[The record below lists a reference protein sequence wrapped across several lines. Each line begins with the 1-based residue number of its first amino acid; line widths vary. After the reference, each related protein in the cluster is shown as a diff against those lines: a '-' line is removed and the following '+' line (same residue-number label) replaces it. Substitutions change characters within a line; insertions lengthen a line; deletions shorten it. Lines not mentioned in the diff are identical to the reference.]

1 MEENAKEPVKARKP
15 RQAKTQTYE
24 EAVAELEKIVSEMR
38 GDSCDITALA
48 AKVRRASELL
58 KYCRSILTT
67 TEKELDEALGE
78 LTVGE

>member
-1 MEENAKEPVKARKP
+1 MEENTKEDPKTRKP
-15 RQAKTQTYE
+15 RQAKAQTYE

-38 GDSCDITALA
+38 GDNCDITALA

-58 KYCRSILTT
+58 KYCRSILTA

-78 LTVGE
+78 LTAGE